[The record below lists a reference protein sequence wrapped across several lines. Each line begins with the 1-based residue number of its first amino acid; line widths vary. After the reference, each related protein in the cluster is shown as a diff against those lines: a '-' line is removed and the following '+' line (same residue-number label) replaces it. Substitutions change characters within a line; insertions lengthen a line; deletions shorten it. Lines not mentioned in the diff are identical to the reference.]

1 MYARN
6 SDVTEIMSVLTL
18 IKWNHSR
25 NTL

>member
-18 IKWNHSR
+18 VKWDHPW